1 MLSWKFEGG
10 LLVAMN
16 VETGCWLAVGS
27 CEGLN
32 GQLLAEILN
41 AVPVLSQYL
50 VPPNFLKSGATPNIS
65 AMGSYPQTA

>member
-1 MLSWKFEGG
+1 MLSWTFEGG

-16 VETGCWLAVGS
+16 VETGSRLEVGS

-41 AVPVLSQYL
+41 AVPILSQQL
-50 VPPNFLKSGATPNIS
+50 VPPHFLKSGTAHNI
-65 AMGSYPQTA
+65 